1 MLVALTGSAISP
13 FSPFDMWEGRPLAA
27 FLTRRF
33 FNDDPVGFYRFYREV
48 LLQETQPTPIHQ
60 ALAQSKAFVI
70 TENIDG
76 LHRKAGSPTIE
87 LFGSVNELYCPD
99 CHSRYPSFLVLDG
112 LPLCSLCYQLLHPN
126 LVLEGDPVP
135 MFKVASC
142 LIARAREVLIIG
154 SMLDMAPASYLPI
167 LARSF
172 GAKIT
177 VFTRS
182 LTQVLNYLT
191 DLKGEPQSSPT
202 SSEVKV

>member
-1 MLVALTGSAISP
+1 
-13 FSPFDMWEGRPLAA
+13 
-27 FLTRRF
+27 
-33 FNDDPVGFYRFYREV
+33 
-48 LLQETQPTPIHQ
+48 
-60 ALAQSKAFVI
+60 
-70 TENIDG
+70 
-76 LHRKAGSPTIE
+76 
-87 LFGSVNELYCPD
+87 
-99 CHSRYPSFLVLDG
+99 
-112 LPLCSLCYQLLHPN
+112 
-126 LVLEGDPVP
+126 

-172 GAKIT
+172 GAKVT

-191 DLKGEPQSSPT
+191 DLKGEPQPSPT

>member
-33 FNDDPVGFYRFYREV
+33 FNDDPLGFYRFYREV
-48 LLQETQPTPIHQ
+48 LLKETQPTPIHR
-60 ALAQSKAFVI
+60 ALAQSGALII

-87 LFGSVNELYCPD
+87 LFGNVDELYCPD
-99 CHSRYPSFLVLDG
+99 CQSRYPSYLVLEG
-112 LPLCSLCYQLLHPN
+112 LPLCSACYQLLNPG

-142 LIARAREVLIIG
+142 LMARAREVLIIG
-154 SMLDMAPASYLPI
+154 STLDMAPMSYLPI

-172 GAKIT
+172 GARIT
-177 VFTRS
+177 VFTHS
-182 LTQVLNYLT
+182 LTQVLTYLA
-191 DLKGEPQSSPT
+191 DLKGEPQPSPT